1 MIFCDDGDLMRVQ
14 PYVFEHGVGSFEELH
29 DVAGDEVVRDVRRYW
44 GGAYDY
50 TPVRGAYGD
59 GAYGDGAYDFGAYGD
74 TPVRVRNFDADRL
87 NPVQWNS
94 AALYRVLGWH
104 VLPLLHASVVLD
116 GTSVAVDGMGLNEL
130 RLFYRAAYEE
140 EFAAVLGAGLEY
152 DLGSGFV
159 VVNRRSVAELERL
172 RR

>member
-1 MIFCDDGDLMRVQ
+1 MIFCDDSDLVRVQ
-14 PYVFEHGVGSFEELH
+14 PSVFGYGVASFEELH
-29 DVAGDEVVRDVRRYW
+29 EVAGDEVVRDVRRYW
-44 GGAYDY
+44 GGAY
-50 TPVRGAYGD
+50 
-59 GAYGDGAYDFGAYGD
+59 GD
-74 TPVRVRNFDADRL
+74 TPVRESNFNPDML

-94 AALYRVLGWH
+94 AAVYRVLGWH
-104 VLPLLHASVVLD
+104 VLPMLHSSVTLD
-116 GTSVAVDGMGLNEL
+116 GTSLAVEGMKLNEL

>member
-1 MIFCDDGDLMRVQ
+1 MIFCDDSDLVRVQ
-14 PYVFEHGVGSFEELH
+14 PSVFGYGVASFEELH
-29 DVAGDEVVRDVRRYW
+29 EVAGDEVVRDVRRYW
-44 GGAYDY
+44 GGAY
-50 TPVRGAYGD
+50 
-59 GAYGDGAYDFGAYGD
+59 GD
-74 TPVRVRNFDADRL
+74 TPVRESNFNPDML

-94 AALYRVLGWH
+94 AAVYRVLGWH
-104 VLPLLHASVVLD
+104 VLPMLHSSVTLD
-116 GTSVAVDGMGLNEL
+116 GTSLAVEGMKLNEL

-159 VVNRRSVAELERL
+159 VVNRRSVAELQRL